1 MCEAT
6 SQMFSSRHYRN
17 KDYYLMEKAK
27 FASFWHGGDL
37 SSYEIACLTSF
48 AAYGNEVSV
57 YSYDPVPR
65 LPAGIV
71 AKDASQIASRDSLN
85 DFPVNR
91 VPSMAHFTDYFRFL
105 LFTKTDEIWVD
116 TDMLLLRPYDL
127 VDVVQIIGL
136 ETAKSSCTAL
146 LRLDPYDRRLNELIQ
161 RVEMM
166 KGTDIKWGDTGPRLL
181 TSIYGV
187 DSSLP
192 EKYFYP
198 VHFDDYYK
206 VFLPSYLDECAKAC
220 ADSYSLHLW
229 NNRLV
234 KMALFKRIGPPVG
247 SFLYQ
252 VFEKNGSNALFNEFY
267 PTTVM
272 QAMIHNAVEK
282 VGRDEGM
289 RNLMRVAVPS
299 VKAAIRRALKT

>member
-1 MCEAT
+1 M
-6 SQMFSSRHYRN
+6 
-17 KDYYLMEKAK
+17 KKAR
-27 FASFWHGGDL
+27 FASFWHGGEL
-37 SSYEIACLTSF
+37 SPYEIACLSSF

-57 YSYDPVPR
+57 YSYEPVLK

-71 AKDASQIASRDSLN
+71 AKDASQIVSRDSLN
-85 DFPVNR
+85 DFPVNGI
-91 VPSMAHFTDYFRFL
+91 PSMAHFTDYFRFVM
-105 LFTKTDEIWVD
+105 FTRTDEIWVD

-127 VDVVQIIGL
+127 GDNVQTIGL
-136 ETAKSSCTAL
+136 ETPESSCTAL
-146 LRLDPYDRRLNELIQ
+146 LRLDPNDPRLNELIQ

-181 TSIYGV
+181 TSTYGV

-192 EKYFYP
+192 EQYFYP

-206 VFLPSYLDECAKAC
+206 VFLPSYFDECEEAC

-229 NNRLV
+229 NNRVV
-234 KMALFKRIGPPVG
+234 KMALFKRIGPPLG
-247 SFLYQ
+247 SFLHH

-267 PTTVM
+267 PTAVM

-299 VKAAIRRALKT
+299 VKAAIGRAFKP